1 MKNNVDLEKYVKGR
15 KKGEVAYAL
24 VGTDCI
30 YIFMKSIIF
39 GSFLATCI
47 KSIVT
52 SELFSSISKAAL
64 MSRARPHLEQN
75 FVVGEFIT
83 LHRVHFFGLI

>member
-1 MKNNVDLEKYVKGR
+1 MKKREED
-15 KKGEVAYAL
+15 YAL
-24 VGTDCI
+24 AGADCI
-30 YIFMKSIIF
+30 KSFIKSIIF
-39 GSFLATCI
+39 GSFLAACI
-47 KSIVT
+47 KSIVV

-64 MSRARPHLEQN
+64 MSRAMPHLEQN

>member
-1 MKNNVDLEKYVKGR
+1 MKEEKILQTG
-15 KKGEVAYAL
+15 KKGEADYAL

-30 YIFMKSIIF
+30 SIFMNSIIF
-39 GSFLATCI
+39 GSFLADCI
-47 KSIVT
+47 KSIVE
-52 SELFSSISKAAL
+52 SELFSSISKTAL

-83 LHRVHFFGLI
+83 LHHVQCFGLI